1 MELYPAIDVRGGRVV
16 RLSQGEA
23 ARETSY
29 GTDPVAQAEQFVA
42 DGARWL
48 HVVDLDRAFGTGDN
62 LPVLARLAAALGRQV
77 RIQVG
82 GGLRSLEALRTVLD
96 LGVTRG
102 VLGTAAVTDPALVP
116 QAVAAVGAE
125 RVAVG
130 LDTKGGHV
138 AIRGWVET
146 TPLLATIVCRRV
158 VAEGI
163 HTIIYTDVSRDG
175 MLSGPDLDGARAL
188 QALGAGVIASGGV
201 ASVADLCAAREAGL
215 AGAIAGRAIY
225 EGRFTVAAALAALA

>member
-42 DGARWL
+42 EGARWL

-102 VLGTAAVTDPALVP
+102 VLGTAAVTVPALVP

-130 LDTKGGHV
+130 LDTKEGRV

-175 MLSGPDLDGARAL
+175 MLSGPDLDGARTL

>member
-102 VLGTAAVTDPALVP
+102 VLGTAAVTVPALVP

-130 LDTKGGHV
+130 LDTKEGRV

-146 TPLLATIVCRRV
+146 TPLLATDVCRRV

-201 ASVADLCAAREAGL
+201 ASVADLRAAREAGL

>member
-102 VLGTAAVTDPALVP
+102 VLGTAAVTVPALVP

-130 LDTKGGHV
+130 LDTKEGRV

-175 MLSGPDLDGARAL
+175 MLSGPDLDGARTL

-225 EGRFTVAAALAALA
+225 EGRFSVAAALAALA

>member
-42 DGARWL
+42 EGARWL

-102 VLGTAAVTDPALVP
+102 VLGTAAVTVPALVP

-130 LDTKGGHV
+130 LDTKEGRV

-146 TPLLATIVCRRV
+146 TPLLATDVCRRV